1 VEIMKKSHRKREVG
15 AYAVVVIG
23 IIVVILA
30 ILCKFGLISGVVEIE
45 IPRNDVIFI
54 AKEMPENLPMIPVSR
69 EGFKKLDLGNEKKIC
84 FLDVDSNLKVIKI
97 WTIADKAVFFYT
109 ERIEGYPLLTNI
121 SDIDIRFLSHINKM
135 QIILQ

>member
-1 VEIMKKSHRKREVG
+1 MKKSHRKREVG